1 MILLVVSGAV
11 VSSPSDKVTL
21 TNFFFVNNFLNQYLF
36 TQNALNV
43 AFQVNWPFKDQLCW
57 MESDN
62 IFSITLHGNPF

>member
-43 AFQVNWPFKDQLCW
+43 AFQVNWPFKDQLC
-57 MESDN
+57 
-62 IFSITLHGNPF
+62 